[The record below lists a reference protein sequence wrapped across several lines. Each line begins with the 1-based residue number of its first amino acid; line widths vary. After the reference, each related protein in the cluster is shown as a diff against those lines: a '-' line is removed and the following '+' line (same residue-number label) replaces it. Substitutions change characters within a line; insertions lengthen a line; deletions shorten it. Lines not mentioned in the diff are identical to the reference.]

1 MISGY
6 FLAYSPENVKI
17 DIIMFSGRVDFF
29 MWETCKF
36 EVKENGIAILT
47 FNRPKQLN
55 SIIPLLT
62 KEVPAICRMVRED
75 PDIKVLIITGAG
87 SAWSA
92 GGDVSTLAGMNSPI
106 NSKATFDISTDIVK
120 AVYELEKPVIAA
132 VNGPVA
138 GASTATMM
146 ACDLIVAADTAKFGF
161 NFINLAFT
169 PDSGCSYFLTQK
181 VGYHKALEIL
191 WFGQVLDSRQAL
203 EYGLVN
209 KVVPAEEVMAAA
221 EKWAEKLL
229 KAPLYTVWMDKK
241 LVRAAL
247 KNDFLHQAE
256 LESLDQVLAWSSD
269 DFKEGVA
276 AFSEKRRPA
285 FKGR

>member
-1 MISGY
+1 MG
-6 FLAYSPENVKI
+6 K
-17 DIIMFSGRVDFF
+17 GRVF
-29 MWETCKF
+29 MWETCLF
-36 EVKENGIAILT
+36 DVKENGIAVLT
-47 FNRPKQLN
+47 LNRPKQLN
-55 SIIPLLT
+55 SINRKLT
-62 KEVPAICRMVRED
+62 EEVPAILRLVSEN

-87 SAWSA
+87 AGFSA
-92 GGDVSTLAGMNSPI
+92 GGDVSTLAGMTSPI
-106 NSKATFDISTDIVK
+106 NSKSTFDASTSIVK

-169 PDSGCSYFLTQK
+169 PDSGCSYFLVQK
-181 VGYHKALEIL
+181 AGYHKALEIL
-191 WFGQVLDSRQAL
+191 WFGKVLDSQEAL
-203 EYGLVN
+203 ALGLVN
-209 KVVPAEEVMAAA
+209 KVVSAEEVMPAA

-229 KAPLYTVWMDKK
+229 RSPLYTVWMDKK
-241 LVRAAL
+241 LARAAL
-247 KNDFLHQAE
+247 KNDFYQQAE

-269 DFKEGVA
+269 DFKEGA
-276 AFSEKRRPA
+276 TAFIEKRRPQ